1 MAWLDESWFISPK
14 CTHSV
19 IVAVVSP
26 ATVEYVYI
34 LDYVAS
40 QFHQS
45 PFVKCLPSTSLKEVV
60 RGGGNVCDLA
70 NILNILFKLVSSFD
84 RHNNVSTTTMSKL
97 TQGF

>member
-1 MAWLDESWFISPK
+1 MSPK
-14 CTHSV
+14 CIHSV

-70 NILNILFKLVSSFD
+70 NILFRLVSSID

-97 TQGF
+97 KKGF

>member
-45 PFVKCLPSTSLKEVV
+45 PFVTCLPSTSLKEVV

-70 NILNILFKLVSSFD
+70 NILFRLVSSFD
-84 RHNNVSTTTMSKL
+84 RHNNVSTSTMSKL